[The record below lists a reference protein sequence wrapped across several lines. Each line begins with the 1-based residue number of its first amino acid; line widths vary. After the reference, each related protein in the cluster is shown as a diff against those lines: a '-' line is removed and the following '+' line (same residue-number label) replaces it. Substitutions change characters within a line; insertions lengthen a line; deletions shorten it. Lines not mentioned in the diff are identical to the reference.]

1 MNYYTMTIAQLED
14 QLQTLDSAIASERA
28 DEQRGTTRFSRIP
41 GLLAERDQVV
51 AAIQMA
57 REPKDLA
64 LELAQAI
71 VALRTH
77 DPIMIA
83 RLLRER
89 VAGLQELQGLT
100 AGIEAQRAFAQQSVP
115 AVPKGWQLVPVE
127 SNIDMEDAGRK
138 AASRYVGLGEAG
150 RIFRAMLA
158 AAPAAPVAQE
168 PVREL
173 IGYACDRRGALIP
186 DRCGECL
193 CWPAHE
199 DAPPAAEQPTGT
211 TSDQYRA
218 ELYDEV
224 WEKARS
230 MGYGNVT
237 DALAKLERL
246 KAAEQPDT
254 VKVPR
259 ELAELIDTAVRQGDW
274 QAAREAVEDLGVILD
289 SHIAM
294 LAGGA

>member
-1 MNYYTMTIAQLED
+1 MNYSTMTIAQLED

-41 GLLAERDQVV
+41 GLMAERDQVV

-57 REPKDLA
+57 REPKDQA
-64 LELAQAI
+64 LELAKAI
-71 VALRTH
+71 VELRTH

-89 VAGLQELQGLT
+89 VSGLQVLQELQGLT

-158 AAPAAPVAQE
+158 AAPEYSAQE
-168 PVREL
+168 
-173 IGYACDRRGALIP
+173 GQS
-186 DRCGECL
+186 
-193 CWPAHE
+193 HE
-199 DAPPAAEQPTGT
+199 
-211 TSDQYRA
+211 
-218 ELYDEV
+218 
-224 WEKARS
+224 
-230 MGYGNVT
+230 
-237 DALAKLERL
+237 
-246 KAAEQPDT
+246 
-254 VKVPR
+254 
-259 ELAELIDTAVRQGDW
+259 
-274 QAAREAVEDLGVILD
+274 
-289 SHIAM
+289 
-294 LAGGA
+294 